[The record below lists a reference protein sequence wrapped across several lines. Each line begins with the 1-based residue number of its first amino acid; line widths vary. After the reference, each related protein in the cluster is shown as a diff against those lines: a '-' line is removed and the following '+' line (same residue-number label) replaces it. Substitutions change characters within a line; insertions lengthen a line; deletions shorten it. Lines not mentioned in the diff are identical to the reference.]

1 MDRISIFENPASFA
15 YFLKV
20 EGIMAAP
27 VALELGHS
35 IDCGRQINT
44 LKL

>member
-27 VALELGHS
+27 VALELGHPLIVGDKS
-35 IDCGRQINT
+35 IH
-44 LKL
+44 